1 MKKLLLLMLV
11 IGSAALSCFAADV
24 QWLESAHNFGAIYEE
39 NGKVLCQFRFVN
51 TCGEAVAIR
60 SARAS
65 CGCTTPSFP
74 KELIAVGDTAAITVA
89 FNPSGR
95 PGRFNK
101 TVTID
106 LAGDTTTPARHTLT
120 ITGVVIGS
128 TATLMSRY
136 PVEAGNIKLRTSQ
149 LPFGSILKGRAKSAF
164 LEVYNA
170 STEPVTP
177 RWENVPGYVRV
188 ATAENNNTIPPGEQ
202 MVYTFICT
210 PDNNTP
216 YGIITDSLTVSTD
229 NNPPLTI
236 SISALLEEDFSTLTP
251 GQRAKAP
258 VIATEA
264 DRVDFGTFNRTD
276 SPISRTFA
284 ISNRGKSELLVRRI
298 YTLDGGVTLN
308 NIPEK
313 VKAGKTATF
322 TLTVDPTLLPGD
334 ILNARIQIITN
345 DPENPITIVRAVGL
359 LN

>member
-1 MKKLLLLMLV
+1 
-11 IGSAALSCFAADV
+11 
-24 QWLESAHNFGAIYEE
+24 
-39 NGKVLCQFRFVN
+39 
-51 TCGEAVAIR
+51 
-60 SARAS
+60 
-65 CGCTTPSFP
+65 
-74 KELIAVGDTAAITVA
+74 
-89 FNPSGR
+89 
-95 PGRFNK
+95 
-101 TVTID
+101 
-106 LAGDTTTPARHTLT
+106 
-120 ITGVVIGS
+120 
-128 TATLMSRY
+128 
-136 PVEAGNIKLRTSQ
+136 
-149 LPFGSILKGRAKSAF
+149 
-164 LEVYNA
+164 
-170 STEPVTP
+170 
-177 RWENVPGYVRV
+177 
-188 ATAENNNTIPPGEQ
+188 